1 MTMITLADIASVVS
15 VALVVLLHVRLSGLI
30 KRVNEMQRTG
40 VLIEDDKSAKRKQIR
55 LSSPRQ
61 RLQFIERAINSGVNI
76 ER

>member
-1 MTMITLADIASVVS
+1 MITLADIASVVS